1 MKKYVAVIC
10 CIMIVILSCQKKS
23 MPVISE
29 RSSKP
34 ETSKADTGIVIADTE
49 RGRVVFTNRCGRCHG
64 LPEPILYSVKRWE
77 TIMDNMASRARLSKA
92 DRVHVTAWVN
102 LNAKKE

>member
-1 MKKYVAVIC
+1 MKKYVAVIA

-23 MPVISE
+23 MPVISA
-29 RSSKP
+29 RNTNP
-34 ETSKADTGIVIADTE
+34 GTSKADTGIVVADTE

>member
-1 MKKYVAVIC
+1 MKKYLAVLSC
-10 CIMIVILSCQKKS
+10 VMIVILSCQKKS
-23 MPVISE
+23 MPVISD
-29 RSSKP
+29 RSTKPEASKP
-34 ETSKADTGIVIADTE
+34 DTGIVIADTE
-49 RGRVVFTNRCGRCHG
+49 RGRIVFANRCGRCHG

-102 LNAKKE
+102 LNAKKD